1 MAHPALLRKD
11 QADLIL
17 ERAAMQLRGLLAEAC
32 RELDP
37 FPSFPNAFFT
47 NAIECE
53 PGPGAD
59 PNVGCIVVCQDG
71 ELYELEFGVDQDTM
85 DLTGLSDPVTA
96 RLESLKKVELHPR
109 DYIVYAYSGL
119 VAVTEHIL
127 EARESAKAG
136 G

>member
-53 PGPGAD
+53 DSALAGD
-59 PNVGCIVVCQDG
+59 PDRGCIVVCSDG
-71 ELYELEFGVDQDTM
+71 ELYELEIGVDHDSVE
-85 DLTGLSDPVTA
+85 LLGSWDPVTA
-96 RLESLKKVELHPR
+96 RKETLKPVNLHPR
-109 DYIVYAYSGL
+109 DYLVYAYAGL
-119 VAVTEHIL
+119 MAVTEAIL
-127 EARESAKAG
+127 EREAAG
-136 G
+136 